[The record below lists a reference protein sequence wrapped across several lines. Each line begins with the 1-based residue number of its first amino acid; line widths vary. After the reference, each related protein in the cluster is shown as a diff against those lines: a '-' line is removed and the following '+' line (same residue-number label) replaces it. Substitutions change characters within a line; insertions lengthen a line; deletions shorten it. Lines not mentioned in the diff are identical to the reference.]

1 MGLFTSWSKVLPLFL
16 FQVIWVV
23 IVETTSSR
31 AKSSSFDI
39 KAPRCFNAVEFANGW
54 FRWQWDRVL
63 HCYYILLLRERHL
76 WLTYVC
82 HVRNRGIRWG
92 AVPAQSGPNNNSNH
106 FAGSNLWCCLY
117 NEEEIWRTARR
128 LGMSRPDSRIHDR
141 HIDKVPLQ
149 GSIPMRT
156 QTYIQSYP
164 LNNLIRVQ
172 RSINNKLIL

>member
-1 MGLFTSWSKVLPLFL
+1 
-16 FQVIWVV
+16 
-23 IVETTSSR
+23 
-31 AKSSSFDI
+31 
-39 KAPRCFNAVEFANGW
+39 
-54 FRWQWDRVL
+54 
-63 HCYYILLLRERHL
+63 
-76 WLTYVC
+76 
-82 HVRNRGIRWG
+82 
-92 AVPAQSGPNNNSNH
+92 
-106 FAGSNLWCCLY
+106 
-117 NEEEIWRTARR
+117 